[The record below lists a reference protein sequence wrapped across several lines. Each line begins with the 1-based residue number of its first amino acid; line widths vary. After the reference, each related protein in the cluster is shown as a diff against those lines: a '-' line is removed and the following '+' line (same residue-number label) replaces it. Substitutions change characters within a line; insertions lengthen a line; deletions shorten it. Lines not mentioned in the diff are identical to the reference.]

1 MWSGRLG
8 RTPAATYVL
17 SKGGYAVSTTAER
30 RSMEVEATQ
39 MQSVPV
45 FSITGEIDHSNAATL
60 SEAVEIPLTRGESVI
75 LLDLTGVDYIDSGG
89 VSVLLSTVRRLRNR
103 GWLGVINPNS
113 NVRRLLEIVGLTVD
127 HGFRVFSDQDEAGK
141 AVEAH
146 DTSAGESA

>member
-1 MWSGRLG
+1 
-8 RTPAATYVL
+8 
-17 SKGGYAVSTTAER
+17 
-30 RSMEVEATQ
+30 MEVEATQ

-45 FSITGEIDHSNAATL
+45 FSITGEIDHSNASTL
-60 SEAVEIPLTRGESVI
+60 SEAVETPLNKGESII

-127 HGFRVFSDQDEAGK
+127 HGFRVFTDQAEAGQ
-141 AVEAH
+141 AVDAH
-146 DTSAGESA
+146 NANAGGSA